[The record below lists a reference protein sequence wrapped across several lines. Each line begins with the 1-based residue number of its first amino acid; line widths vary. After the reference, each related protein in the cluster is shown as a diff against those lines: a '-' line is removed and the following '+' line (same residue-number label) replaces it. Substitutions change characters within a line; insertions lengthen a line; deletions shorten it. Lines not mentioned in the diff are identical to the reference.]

1 MSNIVISVDMTVSS
15 IEGNNK
21 AQLTSV
27 KNSMGEDIT
36 QKFIEFCKNS
46 NISVTDRSAIED
58 AAVPFI
64 KKYEGA
70 PFLP

>member
-15 IEGNNK
+15 IEGENR

-27 KNSMGEDIT
+27 KNSIGEDIT
-36 QKFIEFCKNS
+36 KKFIAYCNS
-46 NISVTDRSAIED
+46 SKISVTDRSAIED

-70 PFLP
+70 SFLP